1 LPLIFWDLITHLS
14 ALAFG
19 ENLVLLANPSK
30 SGGDWWYGTVVRD
43 GKSGFFPKTYVEQLE
58 ISKYNSIFN
67 PIILIVLQPKQ
78 LQYIHTQVAMPMSC
92 PLMKAMNSPLSTRAK
107 WIGGRQSRE
116 VLSSSSLLPTL
127 KFQRVSSSGSL
138 SLFVYIFTGK
148 QAKVYFCFIFHVSLK

>member
-1 LPLIFWDLITHLS
+1 ML

-30 SGGDWWYGTVVRD
+30 SGGDWWYGTVVQD

-58 ISKYNSIFN
+58 ISKRTSSIFD

-78 LQYIHTQVAMPMSC
+78 LRSIHIQVAMLMSC
-92 PLMKAMNSPLSTRAK
+92 PLMKAMNSLLLTRARR
-107 WIGGRQSRE
+107 IGGRQSRE
-116 VLSSSSLLPTL
+116 VLFSSSLLPTL
-127 KFQRVSSSGSL
+127 KLQRVSSSGSL